1 VFIHKTHR
9 PSERKG
15 VAILAFVTALLVIG
29 TMSLWLLHLT
39 ATTNS
44 ASMGHFYSTGA
55 FYAAEGGVEMSLRE
69 LNSSP
74 ATDIDSDGTNGTISD
89 NGNAS
94 DDPALAT
101 GAFYVSQLSASP
113 PTYRATGKTTQSTS
127 PWSGFRRIIDFRAE

>member
-1 VFIHKTHR
+1 MIPKKHR
-9 PSERKG
+9 SSERKG

-55 FYAAEGGVEMSLRE
+55 FYASEGGLEMSLRE

-74 ATDIDSDGTNGTISD
+74 ATDIDSDGTIGSISD

-94 DDPALAT
+94 DDPVLAT
-101 GAFYVSQLSASP
+101 GAFYVSPRRAHHPGADSDRTLILGLSEAVRIADR
-113 PTYRATGKTTQSTS
+113 RARLT
-127 PWSGFRRIIDFRAE
+127 D